1 MKELNGT
8 IRIITFGDV
17 LIIPYTAIENKQRRI
32 QELDAKASTDVEQA
46 EVAAG
51 VFRIIQPV

>member
-17 LIIPYTAIENKQRRI
+17 LIIPYSSGIFA
-32 QELDAKASTDVEQA
+32 LSYFVEGL
-46 EVAAG
+46 V
-51 VFRIIQPV
+51 

>member
-17 LIIPYTAIENKQRRI
+17 LIIPYTIVHTAPGTPTI
-32 QELDAKASTDVEQA
+32 
-46 EVAAG
+46 
-51 VFRIIQPV
+51 PVSVSW

>member
-17 LIIPYTAIENKQRRI
+17 LIIPYI
-32 QELDAKASTDVEQA
+32 SP
-46 EVAAG
+46 
-51 VFRIIQPV
+51 FRDIIDKIRP

>member
-17 LIIPYTAIENKQRRI
+17 LIIPYIGNDTMTI
-32 QELDAKASTDVEQA
+32 VE
-46 EVAAG
+46 V
-51 VFRIIQPV
+51 RMRK